1 MRTLYITEEQERSL
15 KNRVI
20 LAEADDRIKKVKKMF
35 QMTYNYILFVI
46 WNLFLILL
54 FF

>member
-20 LAEADDRIKKVKKMF
+20 LAESDDRIKKVNK
-35 QMTYNYILFVI
+35 ILIMNVYSIINF
-46 WNLFLILL
+46 LFS
-54 FF
+54 F